1 MFLQSVSAENRLFA
15 NGFGCLKK
23 REAQN
28 LNLYNSAAMR
38 KTKKPAIASE
48 WRENKEAQE
57 RADLKAAREQARAAR
72 AEAFARFSGA
82 AGYLVVAGGWI
93 VCLALAV
100 LFGLSLFTYSPADP
114 GFSVTGTQ
122 KAANLCGILG
132 AWSADFAYWL
142 LGRSA
147 WWVVAVLAFAGVQMV
162 RALWARA
169 NTVQYRLRPWSAA
182 VGFVVLLSASVGL
195 ETLQFGYAGLTLP
208 LGAGGL
214 YGQFVASQVTPFLG
228 IWGSTFLFLL
238 LTAIGLSLVFGFS
251 WFDLAEKIG
260 LIFETVG
267 KFFTTPRR
275 KDEEKASEQA
285 EASAEEVAEK
295 AVLEE
300 TPAAVPSQPQR
311 RTQSTA
317 SRAKR
322 TASAG
327 AAAAKA
333 EAQGPH
339 APALDILDNPPAE
352 RQGISAEMVD
362 RISRLIETKLKTYR
376 IDATVVGAQAGPVI
390 TQYWLEL
397 APGVKGSRVDD
408 IRRDLTRSLS
418 VDSVRVVPVIPGK
431 PYMGLEIPNG
441 SKQRLAVYLREIIGS
456 SDFTESRSSL
466 SLALGKDIAGKP
478 VVVDLAKLPHLLVGG
493 TTGSGKSVC
502 INTMILSLLYKST
515 PDRLRLVLIDPKTVE
530 FSLYQDIP
538 HLLCPVVT
546 DMNKA
551 SNALNWLVN
560 EMDRRYNLMSK
571 LGVRSFDT
579 FNDKVQAAIDAGSPL
594 MDPFDISP
602 EDQQP
607 HTPLKPFAYIVCFID
622 ELADLILV
630 NRKQVETQIMRLAQ
644 KARAAGIHLVL
655 ATQRPSVDIVT
666 PLIKANIVA
675 RICFQVASRF
685 DSQVVLD
692 DTGAQDLL
700 GKGDMLFKRP
710 GQGMQRIQG
719 CMVAEAEVL
728 RVVEDLK
735 AQGAPEYVDAVT
747 EPAAGG
753 SAAEGGA
760 AGGRR
765 GGESDPLYDEAVQ
778 MVIQHKRAATSF
790 VQRRFNIGY
799 NRAANL
805 LESMEAAGIVSK
817 PNPAGKRE
825 VLVKDNSET
834 L

>member
-1 MFLQSVSAENRLFA
+1 
-15 NGFGCLKK
+15 
-23 REAQN
+23 
-28 LNLYNSAAMR
+28 MR

-48 WRENKEAQE
+48 WRENKKAQE
-57 RADLKAAREQARAAR
+57 RADQKAAKEQARAAR
-72 AEAFARFSGA
+72 AEAFSRLSGA
-82 AGYLVVAGGWI
+82 AGYLVIAGGWV

-100 LFGLSLFTYSPADP
+100 LLALSLATYSPADP

-122 KAANLCGILG
+122 KAANLCGIFG
-132 AWSADFAYWL
+132 AWAADFSYWL
-142 LGRSA
+142 VGRSA
-147 WWVVAVLAFAGVQMV
+147 WWLVAVLAFAGVQMV

-169 NTVQYRLRPWSAA
+169 NTLQFSLRPWSALI
-182 VGFVVLLSASVGL
+182 GFIVLMSASVGL
-195 ETLQFGYAGLTLP
+195 ETLQIGYAGQKLP

-214 YGQFVASQVTPFLG
+214 YGQYVASQVTPFLG
-228 IWGSTFLFLL
+228 IWGSTLLFVLL
-238 LTAIGLSLVFGFS
+238 LASGLAFVFGFS

-260 LIFETVG
+260 RIFETIL
-267 KFFTTPRR
+267 KFLTMPRF
-275 KDEEKASEQA
+275 KTK
-285 EASAEEVAEK
+285 EASQAQVDTAVEAEEAATVAES
-295 AVLEE
+295 
-300 TPAAVPSQPQR
+300 TPPTVKEVKKK
-311 RTQSTA
+311 STA
-317 SRAKR
+317 VGAPKPKR
-322 TASAG
+322 TKTADSSAG
-327 AAAAKA
+327 ETAR
-333 EAQGPH
+333 
-339 APALDILDNPPAE
+339 APDLDILDSPPQE
-352 RQGISAEMVD
+352 RQGITEEMVEK
-362 RISRLIETKLKTYR
+362 ISRLIETKLKTYR
-376 IDATVVGAQAGPVI
+376 IDANVVGAQAGPVI

-441 SKQRLAVYLREIIGS
+441 TKQRLAVYLKEIIGS
-456 SDFTESRSSL
+456 ADFSESKSSL

-478 VVVDLAKLPHLLVGG
+478 VVVDLARMPHLLVGG

-571 LGVRSFDT
+571 LGVRSFDS
-579 FNDKVQAAIDAGSPL
+579 FNDKINAAIEAGNPI
-594 MDPFDISP
+594 MDPFDVSA
-602 EDQQP
+602 EDGQP
-607 HTPLKPFAYIVCFID
+607 HKPLKPFAYIVCFID

-710 GQGMQRIQG
+710 GQGVQRIQG
-719 CMVAEAEVL
+719 CMVAETEVL
-728 RVVEDLK
+728 RVVEELK
-735 AQGAPEYVDAVT
+735 AQGEPEYVDAVT
-747 EPAAGG
+747 EAEVSSGATEAG
-753 SAAEGGA
+753 SGGN
-760 AGGRR
+760 RR
-765 GGESDPLYDEAVQ
+765 SGENDPLYDEAVQ

-825 VLVKDNSET
+825 VLVKDNSEA

>member
-1 MFLQSVSAENRLFA
+1 
-15 NGFGCLKK
+15 
-23 REAQN
+23 
-28 LNLYNSAAMR
+28 MR

-48 WRENKEAQE
+48 WRENKKAQE
-57 RADLKAAREQARAAR
+57 RADQKAAKEQSRAAR
-72 AEAFARFSGA
+72 AEAFSRLSGA
-82 AGYLVVAGGWI
+82 AGYLVIAGGWV

-100 LFGLSLFTYSPADP
+100 LFALSLATYSPADP

-122 KAANLCGILG
+122 KAANLCGIFG
-132 AWSADFAYWL
+132 AWAADFSYWL
-142 LGRSA
+142 VGRSA
-147 WWVVAVLAFAGVQMV
+147 WWLVAVLAFAGVQMV

-169 NTVQYRLRPWSAA
+169 NTLQFSLRPWSALI
-182 VGFVVLLSASVGL
+182 GFIVLMSASVGL
-195 ETLQFGYAGLTLP
+195 ETLQFGYAGQKLP

-214 YGQFVASQVTPFLG
+214 YGQYMASQVTPFLG
-228 IWGSTFLFLL
+228 IWGSTLLFVLL
-238 LTAIGLSLVFGFS
+238 LASGLAFVFGFS

-260 LIFETVG
+260 RIFETIL
-267 KFFTTPRR
+267 KFLTMPRF
-275 KDEEKASEQA
+275 KTK
-285 EASAEEVAEK
+285 EASQAQADTAVEAEEAATVAES
-295 AVLEE
+295 
-300 TPAAVPSQPQR
+300 TPPTVKEVKKK
-311 RTQSTA
+311 STA
-317 SRAKR
+317 VGAPKPKR
-322 TASAG
+322 TKTADGSAG
-327 AAAAKA
+327 ETAR
-333 EAQGPH
+333 
-339 APALDILDNPPAE
+339 APDLDILDSPPQE
-352 RQGISAEMVD
+352 RQGITEEMVEK
-362 RISRLIETKLKTYR
+362 ISRLIETKLKTYR
-376 IDATVVGAQAGPVI
+376 IDANVVGAQAGPVI

-441 SKQRLAVYLREIIGS
+441 TKQRLAVYLKEIIGS
-456 SDFTESRSSL
+456 ADFSESKSSL

-478 VVVDLAKLPHLLVGG
+478 VVVDLARMPHLLVGG

-571 LGVRSFDT
+571 LGVRSFDS
-579 FNDKVQAAIDAGSPL
+579 FNDKINAAIEAGSPI
-594 MDPFDISP
+594 MDPFDVSA
-602 EDQQP
+602 EDGQP
-607 HTPLKPFAYIVCFID
+607 HKPLKPFAYIVCFID

-710 GQGMQRIQG
+710 GQGVQRIQG
-719 CMVAEAEVL
+719 CMVAETEVL
-728 RVVEDLK
+728 RVVEELK
-735 AQGAPEYVDAVT
+735 AQGEPEYVDAVT
-747 EPAAGG
+747 EAEVSSGAAEAGSGG
-753 SAAEGGA
+753 S
-760 AGGRR
+760 RR
-765 GGESDPLYDEAVQ
+765 SGENDPLYDEAVQ

-825 VLVKDNSET
+825 VLVKDNSEA

>member
-1 MFLQSVSAENRLFA
+1 
-15 NGFGCLKK
+15 
-23 REAQN
+23 
-28 LNLYNSAAMR
+28 MR

-48 WRENKEAQE
+48 WRENKEAQQ
-57 RADLKAAREQARAAR
+57 RADQKAAREQARAAR

-82 AGYLVVAGGWI
+82 AGYLMIAGGWV
-93 VCLALAV
+93 VCIALAV
-100 LFGLSLFTYSPADP
+100 LFGLSLATYSPADP

-122 KAANLCGILG
+122 KAANLCGIVG
-132 AWSADFAYWL
+132 AWAADFSYWL
-142 LGRSA
+142 VGRSA
-147 WWVVAVLAFAGVQMV
+147 WWVVAVLAFSGVQMV

-169 NTVQYRLRPWSAA
+169 NTVQYSLRPWSAS
-182 VGFVVLLSASVGL
+182 VGFVILMSASVGL
-195 ETLQFGYAGLTLP
+195 ETLQFGYAGVTLP

-214 YGQFVASQVTPFLG
+214 YGQFVASQVTPFFG
-228 IWGSTFLFLL
+228 IWGSTFLFML
-238 LTAIGLSLVFGFS
+238 LTAVGLSFVFGFS
-251 WFDLAEKIG
+251 WFDLAEKLG
-260 LIFETVG
+260 LIFETIV
-267 KFFTTPRR
+267 KFITKPRR
-275 KDEEKASEQA
+275 QEKPQTVSEQDEATEETTEEKVEADRSAPA
-285 EASAEEVAEK
+285 EVKDVVKRPSAATTRSK
-295 AVLEE
+295 
-300 TPAAVPSQPQR
+300 
-311 RTQSTA
+311 
-317 SRAKR
+317 RAK
-322 TASAG
+322 
-327 AAAAKA
+327 AAAATSSEGVK
-333 EAQGPH
+333 GPD
-339 APALDILDNPPAE
+339 LEILIDPPSDQ
-352 RQGISAEMVD
+352 RGM
-362 RISRLIETKLKTYR
+362 
-376 IDATVVGAQAGPVI
+376 
-390 TQYWLEL
+390 QYWLEL

-441 SKQRLAVYLREIIGS
+441 SKQRLAVYLKEIIGS
-456 SDFTESRSSL
+456 PDFTESKSSL

-478 VVVDLAKLPHLLVGG
+478 VVVDLAKMPHLLVGG

-502 INTMILSLLYKST
+502 INTMILSLLYKSS

-571 LGVRSFDT
+571 LGVRSFDS
-579 FNDKVQAAIDAGSPL
+579 FNDKVSAAIAAGNPI
-594 MDPFDISP
+594 MDPFDVSP
-602 EDQQP
+602 EAPEP

-622 ELADLILV
+622 ELADLILI

-675 RICFQVASRF
+675 RVCFQVASRF

-710 GQGMQRIQG
+710 GQGVQRVQG
-719 CMVAEAEVL
+719 CMVAESEVL
-728 RVVEDLK
+728 RVVEELK

-747 EPAAGG
+747 EPETG
-753 SAAEGGA
+753 SAA
-760 AGGRR
+760 
-765 GGESDPLYDEAVQ
+765 GESGGPGARRSGENDPLYDEAVQ

-825 VLVKDNSET
+825 VLVKDNTEA

>member
-1 MFLQSVSAENRLFA
+1 MENQSLRPELRRET
-15 NGFGCLKK
+15 NGLT
-23 REAQN
+23 
-28 LNLYNSAAMR
+28 LYNRSAMR

-57 RADLKAAREQARAAR
+57 RADQKLAKEKAKAAR

-82 AGYLVVAGGWI
+82 AGYLTIAGGWV
-93 VCLALAV
+93 VCFALAV
-100 LFGLSLFTYSPADP
+100 LFALSLFTYDPADP

-122 KAANLCGILG
+122 KAANLCGIFG
-132 AWSADFAYWL
+132 SWAADFSYWL
-142 LGRSA
+142 LGRSS
-147 WWVVAVLAFAGVQMV
+147 WWIVAVLVFAGVQMV

-169 NTVQYRLRPWSAA
+169 NTIQYTLKPWSS
-182 VGFVVLLSASVGL
+182 LLGLVILMSASVGL
-195 ETLQFGYAGLTLP
+195 ETLQFGYAGMSLP

-214 YGQFVASQVTPFLG
+214 YGQYIASQVTPFLG
-228 IWGSTFLFLL
+228 IWGSSFLFLVL
-238 LTAIGLSLVFGFS
+238 VAVGLSFVFHFS

-260 LIFETVG
+260 LIFETIF
-267 KFFTTPRR
+267 KFLTEPR
-275 KDEEKASEQA
+275 KNAKVQPEEPPFEEEAVASEA
-285 EASAEEVAEK
+285 DSSSVVEPTPVTVVTREKKKSAVAEK
-295 AVLEE
+295 
-300 TPAAVPSQPQR
+300 P
-311 RTQSTA
+311 
-317 SRAKR
+317 KR
-322 TASAG
+322 TRS
-327 AAAAKA
+327 AAAAA
-333 EAQGPH
+333 DGASTEPR
-339 APALDILDNPPAE
+339 APDLDILDSPPAE
-352 RQGISAEMVD
+352 RQGISEETIEK
-362 RISRLIETKLKTYR
+362 ISRLIETKLKTYR

-441 SKQRLAVYLREIIGS
+441 SKQRLAVYLKEILGS
-456 SDFTESRSSL
+456 PAFAESKAPL
-466 SLALGKDIAGKP
+466 SLALGKDISGKP
-478 VVVDLAKLPHLLVGG
+478 VVVDLAKMPHLLVGG

-502 INTMILSLLYKST
+502 INTMILSLLYKCT
-515 PDRLRLVLIDPKTVE
+515 PDKLRLVLIDPKTVE

-538 HLLCPVVT
+538 HLLCPVVI
-546 DMNKA
+546 DMSKA

-560 EMDRRYNLMSK
+560 EMDRRYSLMGK
-571 LGVRSFDT
+571 LGVRSFDS
-579 FNDKVQAAIDAGSPL
+579 FNDKVNAAIAAGEPI
-594 MDPFDISP
+594 MDPFDVSP
-602 EDQQP
+602 EAPEP

-630 NRKQVETQIMRLAQ
+630 NRKQVESQIMRLAQ

-666 PLIKANIVA
+666 PMIKTNIVA
-675 RICFQVASRF
+675 RVCFQVASRF

-692 DTGAQDLL
+692 EVGAQDLL

-710 GQGMQRIQG
+710 GHGVQRIQG
-719 CMVAEAEVL
+719 CMVAEDEVL
-728 RVVEDLK
+728 RVVEELK
-735 AQGAPEYVDAVT
+735 AQGAPEYVEGVTEPEVDAVT
-747 EPAAGG
+747 GDGPAGIGG
-753 SAAEGGA
+753 KKS
-760 AGGRR
+760 
-765 GGESDPLYDEAVQ
+765 GENDPLYDAAVQ
-778 MVIQHKRAATSF
+778 LVIQHKRAATSF

-825 VLVKDNSET
+825 VLVKDNTET